1 MDKFLEKS
9 AQLSPE
15 MIQRFKTA
23 LATGKWPDGQPVS
36 ELQQQTLTQSIIIY
50 DNAHLPSGERIGE
63 LDDQCTSDSVSE
75 DSIIKWQ

>member
-1 MDKFLEKS
+1 MDEFLEKS

-36 ELQQQTLTQSIIIY
+36 ESQQQTLTQSIIIY

-63 LDDQCTSDSVSE
+63 LDDQCTSHSVSE

>member
-23 LATGKWPDGQPVS
+23 PVS
-36 ELQQQTLTQSIIIY
+36 ESQQQTLTQSIIIY

-63 LDDQCTSDSVSE
+63 LDDQCTSHSVSE